1 MVGAVISVEGNTTAL
16 CLVDLITQRG
26 RQCSGGGSQR
36 VLEEVGWGSEVFRG
50 KLPGKDDGELI
61 V

>member
-16 CLVDLITQRG
+16 CLVDLITQSG
-26 RQCSGGGSQR
+26 RQCSGGGR
-36 VLEEVGWGSEVFRG
+36 EGARGYWRKWGGVAR
-50 KLPGKDDGELI
+50 LPGKDDGELI

>member
-16 CLVDLITQRG
+16 CLVDFIAQRG
-26 RQCSGGGSQR
+26 RWCSEGGNQR
-36 VLEEVGWGSEVFRG
+36 VLEDVGWGSEVFRG
-50 KLPGKDDGELI
+50 RLPGKDDGELI